1 MYKMFIAWLFLIA
14 KNWKQC
20 KHLSVEECVCN
31 VHPSTY
37 FSHYIVTWTEEPGGL
52 QSMDTTQWL
61 NNNNTSDRSQAVC
74 SQENAVRRWTN
85 R

>member
-20 KHLSVEECVCN
+20 KHLSEECVCN

-52 QSMDTTQWL
+52 QSMDTTQWP